1 MYTYIGVLFVCFGT
15 YLFVRALLWKTLKLR
30 RHRKAFRNLWSRFE
44 LDPSTV
50 ARVAGSQ
57 KFFPLAVRSP
67 GFLCIRPILYVRT
80 GKKCLF
86 LLLTLTSAQT
96 GHIPQVDNRTC
107 REHDV
112 TTLPPISISR
122 QHRACVTSPS
132 ALYCCG
138 YSRCVHR
145 NMRSVI
151 HHLDIRHAENTNNI
165 TTPASSTSSSGPH
178 HERVADLYLV
188 GILIKYMFTAC
199 VPRVAIYLS
208 DMTAV

>member
-1 MYTYIGVLFVCFGT
+1 M
-15 YLFVRALLWKTLKLR
+15 
-30 RHRKAFRNLWSRFE
+30 
-44 LDPSTV
+44 
-50 ARVAGSQ
+50 
-57 KFFPLAVRSP
+57 
-67 GFLCIRPILYVRT
+67 RPILYVRT
-80 GKKCLF
+80 CTI
-86 LLLTLTSAQT
+86 LLVFVALSREHNP
-96 GHIPQVDNRTC
+96 GHTPQVDITC
-107 REHDV
+107 RENDV